1 MCLTGRY
8 EIIWGNDGEESI
20 FLEPFDLVSIPPGV
34 YRRFRN
40 ASDLPN
46 AKLLVLVQGALAD
59 TFGDVAFDPRIAEEV
74 DQRWGPEVVKNFKN
88 IGITFA

>member
-1 MCLTGRY
+1 
-8 EIIWGNDGEESI
+8 
-20 FLEPFDLVSIPPGV
+20 
-34 YRRFRN
+34 
-40 ASDLPN
+40 
-46 AKLLVLVQGALAD
+46 LLVLVQGALAD